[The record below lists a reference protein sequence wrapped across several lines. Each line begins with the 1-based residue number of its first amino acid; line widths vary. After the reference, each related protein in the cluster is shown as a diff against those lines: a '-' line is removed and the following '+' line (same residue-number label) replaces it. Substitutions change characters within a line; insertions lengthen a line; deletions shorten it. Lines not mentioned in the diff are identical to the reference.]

1 MRNCI
6 LRISLICLLSV
17 AEGWSCYADEPDYL
31 QLARYLSRGDE
42 SMMPSD
48 GNDLDIITTGR
59 RKWEL
64 LEADITHSSALVIIV
79 L

>member
-17 AEGWSCYADEPDYL
+17 APGWLCYAANPDEPDYI

-48 GNDLDIITTGR
+48 GNDLDIITSGR
-59 RKWEL
+59 RK
-64 LEADITHSSALVIIV
+64 
-79 L
+79 